1 LSGDFKVFPFGHE
14 PSIVV
19 GGETGVAEEEECT
32 TISLK
37 ALAEEAAAAG
47 INWVVS
53 HFRVGVRGGGT
64 GRVKAPRRRAPETCK
79 FSETSAIVCVIFCC
93 CYSLFKRLYVCQ
105 YLHGF
110 DDKMHE

>member
-1 LSGDFKVFPFGHE
+1 MVDNKGRRDSRQRFVKRMY
-14 PSIVV
+14 VV
-19 GGETGVAEEEECT
+19 GEECT
-32 TISLK
+32 AISLK

-47 INWVVS
+47 ANWVVS

-64 GRVKAPRRRAPETCK
+64 GRVKAPRQRAPETCK
-79 FSETSAIVCVIFCC
+79 FSETSAVVCMIFCC
-93 CYSLFKRLYVCQ
+93 CCSLFKRLCVCQ